1 MDVSEN
7 SGTPKSS
14 ILIGFSII
22 NHPFWDTP
30 ILETPIYPSKSPK
43 APKNGFTC
51 PAQPSRIVDGAVPFP
66 RASTESALRKS
77 MAMVECLGIPKMLMF
92 FLKPQGS
99 TNHPLNHPNYSG
111 NLADLRVKDLTPTT
125 GSMKIYPNYTRWW
138 FQRLSIFTPEPRGN
152 DEI

>member
-30 ILETPIYPSKSPK
+30 ILETSIYPSKSPK
-43 APKNGFTC
+43 APKNGFTTS
-51 PAQPSRIVDGAVPFP
+51 PAQPSRIVVDGAVPILQGVDGKCFAKVNGYGGVP
-66 RASTESALRKS
+66 RKN
-77 MAMVECLGIPKMLMF
+77 PKILMF
-92 FLKPQGS
+92 FQKPQGS

-111 NLADLRVKDLTPTT
+111 NLGDKKGQ
-125 GSMKIYPNYTRWW
+125 GSNPHNRINENISKLY
-138 FQRLSIFTPEPRGN
+138 
-152 DEI
+152 